1 MTHITAISALE
12 AFRFQYKLEPSHAAY
27 APGRVNIIGEH
38 TDYNDGFVLPAAI
51 KFGTSVAIGARRD
64 TKCFVYSTNYPGEV
78 DEFDLNNITIN
89 RRERAWTNYIRGVIN
104 TLIQEGHALKGMNI
118 AVSGDIPQG
127 AGLSSS
133 ASLEVATAFA
143 INDLHKLDLD
153 RVKMAQ
159 VGQFAENHFVGCN
172 CGIMDQLAS
181 ACGKKQSALFID
193 CRSLE
198 HLPIYIPDSL
208 ELIIIDPSVPRSLV
222 GSEYNT
228 RRESCEEAAQIL
240 GVKALRDACM
250 ALLESK
256 KNVMSDTTYRR
267 ARHII
272 QENNRVVAI
281 RQAMQRSDEAEI
293 HKLMVESH
301 KSMQHDFEITTKE
314 LDFVAD
320 TINALCDGLGGA
332 RMTGGGFGGC
342 AIALLPRARS
352 KLILDE
358 FNLRYDQAFDATPT
372 YYRSEFSSGAHAVAI
387 KKQINNNS
395 NPA

>member
-1 MTHITAISALE
+1 M
-12 AFRFQYKLEPSHAAY
+12 
-27 APGRVNIIGEH
+27 
-38 TDYNDGFVLPAAI
+38 
-51 KFGTSVAIGARRD
+51 
-64 TKCFVYSTNYPGEV
+64 
-78 DEFDLNNITIN
+78 
-89 RRERAWTNYIRGVIN
+89 
-104 TLIQEGHALKGMNI
+104 
-118 AVSGDIPQG
+118 
-127 AGLSSS
+127 
-133 ASLEVATAFA
+133 
-143 INDLHKLDLD
+143 
-153 RVKMAQ
+153 
-159 VGQFAENHFVGCN
+159 
-172 CGIMDQLAS
+172 
-181 ACGKKQSALFID
+181 
-193 CRSLE
+193 
-198 HLPIYIPDSL
+198 
-208 ELIIIDPSVPRSLV
+208 